1 MKKLEITAATLT
13 DGNVVAWFEDI
24 GPARAEEL
32 LKTYKVDYRKY
43 RASYADGLARD
54 MRVDPETGKSH
65 WNFDG
70 SPVRIDVE
78 NNLFDGQHRLNAIKL
93 SDTTH
98 RFLMVSGLPVEAYHT
113 TDTGLARTYGDLLRM
128 RGYANVQLRTAI
140 LKLISRWERGVSLD
154 EGKRMTHAELDDLN
168 DRHISEVNR
177 AIEQFY
183 SVRYRI
189 PATPAVVAFLWWLF
203 RSIDV
208 EKATEFM
215 VGVAETENL
224 KHGHPAYT
232 LSKRLIHDM
241 EVHHTRMEYVE
252 MFIRAWNAFI
262 QGNEQYYRI
271 SVPTYLTRERMATPL
286 VSASVS

>member
-113 TDTGLARTYGDLLRM
+113 TDTGLARTYAWLR
-128 RGYANVQLRTAI
+128 
-140 LKLISRWERGVSLD
+140 
-154 EGKRMTHAELDDLN
+154 
-168 DRHISEVNR
+168 
-177 AIEQFY
+177 
-183 SVRYRI
+183 
-189 PATPAVVAFLWWLF
+189 
-203 RSIDV
+203 
-208 EKATEFM
+208 
-215 VGVAETENL
+215 
-224 KHGHPAYT
+224 
-232 LSKRLIHDM
+232 
-241 EVHHTRMEYVE
+241 
-252 MFIRAWNAFI
+252 
-262 QGNEQYYRI
+262 
-271 SVPTYLTRERMATPL
+271 
-286 VSASVS
+286 